1 MPLLRMVADHPHSA
15 VAAATP
21 VAMTSLTRES
31 DMLSGGD
38 RLGMMAFLSII
49 LHTMVILGVG
59 FAAIRPELT
68 APPLIE
74 VTLSTNPA
82 DRAPDEYDF
91 IAPDDQDGGGTLE
104 EAQTPGRIAT
114 PLPDPRAQDALVQER
129 PLPERR
135 QDSEWQ
141 SPVLLAERAL
151 EQHALLEQHSLPD
164 DTSRPDNVQQS
175 ERRELAAIDISDP
188 RQQID
193 WSARYP
199 SKTRIDARTRQH
211 AAAAYMLDWI
221 RQIEQIGNLNYPEAA
236 RERGLS
242 GRLIVETTLLAD
254 GRIDAVRVLR
264 RSEHALLDEA
274 ALRIV
279 RMAAPFQPVPPE
291 VLGGRDRLVITRT
304 LEFVSGVGLQTGTV
318 E

>member
-1 MPLLRMVADHPHSA
+1 MQPLRMVSDRPHASDPA
-15 VAAATP
+15 PTP
-21 VAMTSLTRES
+21 GAMSVLTRETET
-31 DMLSGGD
+31 LSGGD

-59 FAAIRPELT
+59 FAAIRPDLS

-82 DRAPDEYDF
+82 DRAPDDYDF
-91 IAPDDQDGGGTLE
+91 IAPDDQDGGGTQD
-104 EAQTPGRIAT
+104 EAQAPGRIAA
-114 PLPDPRAQDALVQER
+114 PLPDPRAQDALLQER

-141 SPVLLAERAL
+141 SPVLLAERSLDQRTPL
-151 EQHALLEQHSLPD
+151 ERHSLSDEASQPD
-164 DTSRPDNVQQS
+164 DIQQS
-175 ERRELAAIDISDP
+175 ERPELAAIDISDP

-211 AAAAYMLDWI
+211 AAAAYMHDWI
-221 RQIEQIGNLNYPEAA
+221 RQIEQIGNLNYPEVA

-254 GRIDAVRVLR
+254 GRIDEVRILR
-264 RSEHALLDEA
+264 HSEHALLDEA

-279 RMAAPFQPVPPE
+279 RMAAPFQSVPPE
-291 VLGGRDRLVITRT
+291 VLAGRERLVITRT
-304 LEFVSGVGLQTGTV
+304 LEFVSGVGLQTGAA